1 MPDRFEEQQGVTGA
15 LRELQD
21 LVEAAQRKQGAV
33 DVKPTPRRQTGITAS
48 LAAIRLVPL
57 KDKNA
62 RPAAPQQHER
72 STEPLSLPSV
82 PGLLLEQQTQ
92 LNGRETTGTMLP
104 VVQRPYKEGSMRLEV
119 GSASDPGI
127 RRKNDPNED
136 NILAIHGTCTDHS
149 RSHPFGLFVVA
160 DGMGGHKNGQE
171 ASRQAVKAIGDT
183 VIPTVLNNAEDEG
196 SFAELL
202 SEGAHHANLTLYRRN
217 RRQKGIMGTTMTAA
231 LVVGST
237 AHIANVGDSRTYL
250 YRQGE
255 LSQLTRDHSV
265 VARLVE
271 EKVITRDDIYT
282 HPRRNEIYR
291 CLGAHASVQVDSFT
305 LSLQPGDS
313 LLLCSDGLWEMVRDP
328 EIQHILEYA
337 AHQPSLAS
345 ALLIQAA
352 LDAGGQD
359 NVCVILVHV
368 PTSI

>member
-21 LVEAAQRKQGAV
+21 LVEAARRRQGVV
-33 DVKPTPRRQTGITAS
+33 DVKLTPGRQTGITAS

-57 KDKNA
+57 KEKNA
-62 RPAAPQQHER
+62 RPAAPQQRER

-104 VVQRPYKEGSMRLEV
+104 VGQRPFKEGSIRLEV

-250 YRQGE
+250 HRQGE

-271 EKVITRDDIYT
+271 EKVITHDDIYT

-291 CLGAHASVQVDSFT
+291 CLGAYASVQVDSFT

-313 LLLCSDGLWEMVRDP
+313 LLLCSDGLWEMMRDP
-328 EIQHILEYA
+328 EIRHILEYA

-359 NVCVILVHV
+359 NVSVILVHI

>member
-1 MPDRFEEQQGVTGA
+1 QE
-15 LRELQD
+15 
-21 LVEAAQRKQGAV
+21 AV
-33 DVKPTPRRQTGITAS
+33 DVKPASRRQTGITTS

-57 KDKNA
+57 KNKNA
-62 RPAAPQQHER
+62 RPAAPQQRER

-82 PGLLLEQQTQ
+82 PNLLLEQQTSPT
-92 LNGRETTGTMLP
+92 GGETTGSTLP
-104 VVQRPYKEGSMRLEV
+104 VLQRPFKEGSIRLEV

-127 RRKNDPNED
+127 RRKHDPNED

-183 VIPTVLNNAEDEG
+183 IIPAVLNNTEDKDG
-196 SFAELL
+196 FAELL
-202 SEGAHHANLTLYRRN
+202 TEGAHHANLTLYRRN
-217 RRQKGIMGTTMTAA
+217 RRQKGLMGTTMTAA
-231 LVVGST
+231 LIVGST

-250 YRQGE
+250 YHNGE
-255 LSQLTRDHSV
+255 LSQVTRDHSV

-271 EKVITRDDIYT
+271 EKLITRDDIYT

-313 LLLCSDGLWEMVRDP
+313 LLLCSDGLWAMVR
-328 EIQHILEYA
+328 
-337 AHQPSLAS
+337 
-345 ALLIQAA
+345 
-352 LDAGGQD
+352 
-359 NVCVILVHV
+359 
-368 PTSI
+368 

>member
-1 MPDRFEEQQGVTGA
+1 MPDRFEEQHAVTGA

-21 LVEAAQRKQGAV
+21 LVEAAQRKQGSA
-33 DVKPTPRRQTGITAS
+33 DVNPVPKNQAGITAS

-57 KDKNA
+57 KDNNA
-62 RPAAPQQHER
+62 RPTAPQQRER
-72 STEPLSLPSV
+72 STEPLSLPSG
-82 PGLLLEQQTQ
+82 PGLLLNSQ
-92 LNGRETTGTMLP
+92 ETTGTMLP
-104 VVQRPYKEGSMRLEV
+104 FLQRPSVEGSIRLEV

-127 RRKNDPNED
+127 RRKNEPNED
-136 NILAIHGTCTDHS
+136 NILAIHGMCTDHS

-160 DGMGGHKNGQE
+160 DGMGGHKHGQE
-171 ASRQAVKAIGDT
+171 ASRQAIKAIGDT
-183 VIPTVLNNAEDEG
+183 IIPVVLNNAEDGG

-202 SEGAHHANLTLYRRN
+202 SEGAHHANLTLYRHN
-217 RRQKGIMGTTMTAA
+217 RRQKSIMGTTMTAA
-231 LVVGST
+231 LVIGST

-250 YRQGE
+250 YRQDE
-255 LSQLTRDHSV
+255 LSQVTRDHSV

-291 CLGAHASVQVDSFT
+291 CLGANASVQVDAFT
-305 LSLQPGDS
+305 VSLQPGDS

-328 EIQHILEYA
+328 EIRHILKYA

-352 LDAGGQD
+352 LDGGGKD
-359 NVCVILVHV
+359 NVCVILVYV